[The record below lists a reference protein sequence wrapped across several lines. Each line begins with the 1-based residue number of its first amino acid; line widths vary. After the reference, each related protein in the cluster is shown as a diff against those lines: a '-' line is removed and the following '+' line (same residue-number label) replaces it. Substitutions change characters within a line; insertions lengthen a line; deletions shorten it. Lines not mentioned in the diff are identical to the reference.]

1 MRQCRSD
8 EAGERIPGIYHLPS
22 IRKAYITRLAFCERD
37 PMEDDRI
44 AEKCASADREASIP
58 VLDRFVARLEVSRT
72 YPCPVVSILT
82 FWAGLIALTV
92 VDKVTG
98 TTPVVA
104 SRLYAVAWALVVG
117 LELGRDV
124 WVQRHRYASPRWL
137 QALDAAVGHEVTIH
151 ALAALIRQHEHELD
165 YVVTRSD
172 LRFEVQAERARR
184 REAARRAEGFRLVEA
199 PVIDAAQVAR
209 DEERRRRARERRAAR
224 QGRAPA

>member
-1 MRQCRSD
+1 
-8 EAGERIPGIYHLPS
+8 
-22 IRKAYITRLAFCERD
+22 
-37 PMEDDRI
+37 MEDDRI

-98 TTPVVA
+98 TTPLVA

-137 QALDAAVGHEVTIH
+137 QAVDAAVGHEVTVH
-151 ALAALIRQHEHELD
+151 ALAALIRQHEHVLD

-172 LRFEVQAERARR
+172 LRFEVQAERVRR

>member
-22 IRKAYITRLAFCERD
+22 IRKAYITLLAFCERD

-137 QALDAAVGHEVTIH
+137 QALDAAVGHEVTVH

-184 REAARRAEGFRLVEA
+184 REAARRAEGFRLVEE